1 MDKIYLQKANK
12 LLELSKQRLI
22 EKNWNIVTN
31 NNNIILESKEYPKT
45 CSIPCYRVNSI
56 INKTQEDLLKK
67 IWFTNEKKM
76 KKEDSDIVEWKI
88 LESGNNWRICR
99 QVNQSTWPVWERE
112 TVFAQVLIYDNDNI
126 WIVAFSVDHPKAPL
140 QSDKYVRAIVH
151 TSVYGIIKCN
161 SQTSYIWKLSQVDPG
176 GSINTSMVNIYSS
189 KLVDI
194 VENWKK
200 N

>member
-1 MDKIYLQKANK
+1 MDNIYLQKANK
-12 LLELSKQRLI
+12 ILGNSKHKLV
-22 EKNWNIVTN
+22 EKNWNIISN
-31 NNNIILESKEYPKT
+31 KNNIILESKEYPKI
-45 CSIPCYRVNSI
+45 CSVPCYRLNSI
-56 INKTQEDLLKK
+56 INKSQGDLLNK

-76 KKEDSDIVEWKI
+76 MKEDSDIIEWKI

-99 QVNQSTWPVWERE
+99 QINKSTWPVWERE

-140 QSDKYVRAIVH
+140 QDNKYVRVIVH
-151 TSVYGIIKCN
+151 TSVYGIIKSTN
-161 SQTSYIWKLSQVDPG
+161 QSSYVWKLSQIDPG
-176 GSINTSMVNIYSS
+176 GSINASMVDIYSN
-189 KLVDI
+189 KLIDI